1 MKHTSLD
8 TNVLL
13 RWLLGDIEE
22 QAKIAT
28 RVIYSAKSFDIS
40 DMAINEVVFVL
51 ERVVKADRKVI
62 ADNIYRILAQENF
75 NCNRLLLKPA
85 TELYIQHSNLSFVD
99 CCLAVQAEL
108 NNTTPLYTFDKK
120 LAAQLKSAKL
130 LE

>member
-1 MKHTSLD
+1 MKHTSLY

-13 RWLLGDIEE
+13 RWLLEDIKE
-22 QAKIAT
+22 QTKIAT
-28 RVIYSAKSFDIS
+28 RIISSGKSFYIS
-40 DMAINEVVFVL
+40 DMAISEVVFVL

-62 ADNIYRILAQENF
+62 ADNIYKILAQENF
-75 NCNRLLLKPA
+75 NCNRLLIKPA
-85 TELYIQHSNLSFVD
+85 TELYIQHLNLSFVD